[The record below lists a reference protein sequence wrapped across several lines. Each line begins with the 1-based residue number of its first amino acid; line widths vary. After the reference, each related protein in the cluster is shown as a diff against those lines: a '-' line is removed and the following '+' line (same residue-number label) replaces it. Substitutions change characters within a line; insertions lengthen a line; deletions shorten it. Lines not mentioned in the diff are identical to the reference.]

1 VGDRP
6 WVDPMLTIREDR
18 RALVRRIEAARI
30 VVGTVFSLLAMAY
43 WYVQIARGEHYYAMS
58 ENNRI
63 RSVRIMAPRG
73 YVLDRH
79 GSILVDNQPGY
90 TLYLYRREAKNLEAS
105 VEFAAAVLKLPDD
118 QVRARVER
126 GLRDP
131 EFLPITVAQNLGI
144 EEVAAIQARAP
155 EHPEFV
161 IAVSQRRLYTLG
173 TAAAHALG
181 YLSEASPEQIK
192 SGENEYRLGDWMG
205 QKGIEG
211 SYEKLL
217 AGVDGQRRVVVDS
230 HGREMA
236 EEERVEA
243 RPGQNVF
250 LTLDLDLQRIA
261 EDYFRDKVGS
271 AIAMDPK
278 TGEILTLVSSPSYDP
293 NWFTRRVSAA
303 EWSSLLSDSHTPLQN
318 RAIQNAFSPGSV
330 FKIFLAYGALA
341 KGLVDPEQQIFCPG
355 HAIFYGRT
363 FHCHRKEGH
372 GWVNLRN
379 AIKMSCDVYFYNL
392 GRRLGIDR
400 IAEISRA
407 FGFGQPTGVD
417 LPFEK
422 SGLVPSEE
430 WAREKR
436 RARWYPSET
445 ISVAI
450 GQGPVIVTPLQIA
463 RALSGLVSGGRLPTP
478 HLFLASQDPRNGA
491 PLRYRVETREGLPLE
506 PSRAAIV
513 KNGMWA
519 VLNEPGGTAF
529 ASRVPGLEAGGK
541 TGTAQVIGREAVI
554 RAGVE
559 RKKLEDHAWFAG
571 FAPVEDPRL
580 VVVVFVENG
589 GHGGSAAAPL
599 AQRILAKFFEKPQ
612 PHAGFQAE
620 SGLGTR
626 DSGLEASAVAGERGS
641 ANVRVPRPGSPIPP
655 PADSGGTR

>member
-1 VGDRP
+1 
-6 WVDPMLTIREDR
+6 MLKIREDR
-18 RALVRRIEAARI
+18 RALSRRIEAARI
-30 VVGTVFSLLAMAY
+30 AVGTVFALLAVAY
-43 WYVQIARGEHYYAMS
+43 WYIQIARGEHYYALS

-90 TLYLYRREAKNLEAS
+90 TLQLYRREAKNLEDS
-105 VEFAAAVLKLPDD
+105 VDFAAAVLKLPRD

-126 GLRDP
+126 GLREP
-131 EFLPITVAQNLGI
+131 EFVPITVGENLGV
-144 EEVAAIQARAP
+144 EDVATIQARAP
-155 EHPEFV
+155 EHPEFA
-161 IAVSQRRLYTLG
+161 ITVSQRRLYTLG

-181 YLSEASPEQIK
+181 YLSEASPDQIK

-230 HGREMA
+230 HGREIA
-236 EEERVEA
+236 EEERVESS
-243 RPGQNVF
+243 PGQNVF

-271 AIAMDPK
+271 AVAMDPK
-278 TGEILTLVSSPSYDP
+278 TGEILALVSSPSYDP

-303 EWSSLLSDSHTPLQN
+303 EWASLLSDSHTPLQN

-341 KGLVDPEQQIFCPG
+341 KGLVDPDQKVFCPG
-355 HAIFYGRT
+355 YATFYGRT
-363 FHCHRKEGH
+363 FHCHKKEGH
-372 GWVNLRN
+372 GWVNLRD

-400 IAEISRA
+400 IAEISRS

-422 SGLVPSEE
+422 AGLVPSEE

-436 RARWYPSET
+436 HARWYPSET

-450 GQGPVIVTPLQIA
+450 GQGPVLVTPLQVA

-478 HLFLASQDPRNGA
+478 HLFLASHDPRNGA
-491 PLRYRVETREGLPLE
+491 PLRYQVETKDGLPLE

-513 KNGMWA
+513 KSGMWA
-519 VLNEPGGTAF
+519 VLNEAGGTAF
-529 ASRVPGLEAGGK
+529 ASRVPGLDAGGK
-541 TGTAQVIGREAVI
+541 TGTAQVVGRKAVI

-571 FAPVEDPRL
+571 FATIEDPRL

-599 AQRILAKFFEKPQ
+599 AQQLFAKFFGKTAPQ
-612 PHAGFQAE
+612 PPSQ
-620 SGLGTR
+620 R
-626 DSGLEASAVAGERGS
+626 ASEPGNEKRKTENERN
-641 ANVRVPRPGSPIPP
+641 ANLSFHRVPFPVSRFPATGSP
-655 PADSGGTR
+655 R

>member
-1 VGDRP
+1 
-6 WVDPMLTIREDR
+6 MLKIREDR
-18 RALVRRIEAARI
+18 RGLLRRIEAAHII
-30 VVGTVFSLLAMAY
+30 VGAVFAVLASSY
-43 WYVQIARGEHYYAMS
+43 WYTQILRGDYYFTLS
-58 ENNRI
+58 EANRI

-73 YVLDRH
+73 YVLDRN

-90 TLYLYRREAKNLEAS
+90 TLHLYRREAKNIESS
-105 VEFAAAVLKLPDD
+105 VDFAAAVLKLPRE
-118 QVRARVER
+118 QIRSRVDR

-131 EFLPITVAQNLGI
+131 EFVPITVGEGLGV
-144 EEVAAIQARAP
+144 EEVAAIQARTP

-192 SGENEYRLGDWMG
+192 RTENEYRLGDWMG

-230 HGREMA
+230 HGREIT

-243 RPGQNVF
+243 SPGQNVF
-250 LTLDLDLQRIA
+250 LTLDLELQRIA
-261 EDYFRDKVGS
+261 EDYFKDKVGS
-271 AIAMDPK
+271 AVAMDPR
-278 TGEILTLVSSPSYDP
+278 TGEILALVSSPSYDP
-293 NWFTRRVSAA
+293 NWFTRRVSGA
-303 EWSSLLSDSHTPLQN
+303 EWSALLTDPHTPLQN

-341 KGLVDPEQQIFCPG
+341 KGLVDPDQKVFCPG
-355 HAIFYGRT
+355 HATFYGRT
-363 FHCHRKEGH
+363 FHCHKKEGH
-372 GWVNLRN
+372 GWVDLRN

-392 GRRLGIDR
+392 GRRLGVDR
-400 IAEISRA
+400 IAEIAQA
-407 FGFGQPTGVD
+407 FGFGGPTGID

-436 RARWYPSET
+436 HARWYPSET

-450 GQGPVIVTPLQIA
+450 GQGPILVTPLQIA
-463 RALSGLVSGGRLPTP
+463 RGLSGLVSQGRLPTP
-478 HLFLASQDPRNGA
+478 HLFLASQDPRTGA
-491 PLRYRVETREGLPLE
+491 PLRYQVETREGLTLE
-506 PSRAAIV
+506 PSKAAIV
-513 KNGMWA
+513 KSGMWA
-519 VLNEPGGTAF
+519 VLNEPGGTAY

-541 TGTAQVIGREAVI
+541 TGTTQVVGREAVV
-554 RAGVE
+554 RAGVDK
-559 RKKLEDHAWFAG
+559 KKLEDHAWFAG
-571 FAPVEDPRL
+571 FASVDDPRL

-599 AQRILAKFFEKPQ
+599 AQQILSKFFGKTPKP
-612 PHAGFQAE
+612 PASTKVADAGRHSE
-620 SGLGTR
+620 SGTG
-626 DSGLEASAVAGERGS
+626 
-641 ANVRVPRPGSPIPP
+641 
-655 PADSGGTR
+655 DSGGGTR